1 MGKIKNILAAR
12 TLKNEFAS
20 RRTKL
25 YRIAFSWCHS
35 ASQADDLV
43 QEALFKAMK
52 NIDSLRDHSIIDAW
66 LYRIMLNCW
75 HDYLR
80 VKGRNVESVEIK
92 DESTTEHSEA
102 YQQGQIVSRVRK
114 SVAGLPMTLREVVTL
129 VDFAG
134 MSYAEVAEIVDIPI
148 GTVMSRLFRARKN
161 LKQELMD
168 LSLDENTHLKLRR
181 IK

>member
-1 MGKIKNILAAR
+1 MEKIKNLFAVR
-12 TLKNEFAS
+12 SLKHEFAS

-43 QEALFKAMK
+43 QETMFKAIK
-52 NIDSLRDHSIIDAW
+52 NVGSLRDHSIIDAW

-75 HDYLR
+75 NDFLR
-80 VKGRNVESVEIK
+80 VKGRNVEWVDID
-92 DESTTEHSEA
+92 DENCTEHSDA
-102 YQQGQIVSRVRK
+102 YQQGQIVSRVRT
-114 SVAGLPMTLREVVTL
+114 SVAALPMALREVVTL

-161 LKQELMD
+161 LKEQLMD
-168 LSLDENTHLKLRR
+168 LSIDENTHLKIRR

>member
-1 MGKIKNILAAR
+1 MGKIQDMLAVR
-12 TLKNEFAS
+12 SLKHEFAS

-43 QEALFKAMK
+43 QETMFKAMK
-52 NIDSLRDHSIIDAW
+52 NIGSLRDHSIMDAW

-80 VKGRNVESVEIK
+80 VKGRTVEWVDIN
-92 DESTTEHSEA
+92 DENCAEHTDA
-102 YQQGQIVSRVRK
+102 YQQGQIVSRVRT
-114 SVAGLPMTLREVVTL
+114 SVAALPMSLREVVTL

-134 MSYAEVAEIVDIPI
+134 MSYSEVADIVDIPI
-148 GTVMSRLFRARKN
+148 GTVMSRLFRARKK
-161 LKQELMD
+161 LKEQLMD

-181 IK
+181 VK

>member
-1 MGKIKNILAAR
+1 MGKIKNMFAVR
-12 TLKNEFAS
+12 SLKHEFAS

-43 QEALFKAMK
+43 QETMFKAIK
-52 NIDSLRDHSIIDAW
+52 NISTLRDHSILDAW

-80 VKGRNVESVEIK
+80 VKGRNVEWVDIN
-92 DESTTEHSEA
+92 DENSAEHSDA

-114 SVAGLPMTLREVVTL
+114 SVAQLPMTLREVVTF

-134 MSYAEVAEIVDIPI
+134 LSYSEVAEIIDIPI

-161 LKQELMD
+161 LKEQLMD

>member
-1 MGKIKNILAAR
+1 
-12 TLKNEFAS
+12 
-20 RRTKL
+20 
-25 YRIAFSWCHS
+25 
-35 ASQADDLV
+35 
-43 QEALFKAMK
+43 MK
-52 NIDSLRDHSIIDAW
+52 EEN
-66 LYRIMLNCW
+66 
-75 HDYLR
+75 
-80 VKGRNVESVEIK
+80 
-92 DESTTEHSEA
+92 STEQQEA

-114 SVAGLPMTLREVVTL
+114 SVASLPMTLREVVTL

-161 LKQELMD
+161 LKEQLMD

>member
-1 MGKIKNILAAR
+1 MGKLKNLFAAR
-12 TLKNEFAS
+12 ALKHEFAK

-25 YRIAFSWCHS
+25 YKIAFSWCHS
-35 ASQADDLV
+35 ASLADDLV
-43 QEALFKAMK
+43 QDTIFKAIK
-52 NIDSLRDHSIIDAW
+52 NVGSLRDHSIIDAW

-80 VKGRNVESVEIK
+80 VKGRNVEWVDIS
-92 DESTTEHSEA
+92 DENSAEHSDA
-102 YQQGQIVSRVRK
+102 YQQGQVVSRVRK
-114 SVAGLPMTLREVVTL
+114 SVASLPMTLREVITL

-134 MSYAEVAEIVDIPI
+134 LSYTQVAEIIDIPI

-161 LKQELMD
+161 LKEQLMD

>member
-1 MGKIKNILAAR
+1 MKKIKNMFAAR
-12 TLKNEFAS
+12 ALKHEFAS

-25 YRIAFSWCHS
+25 YRIAFSWCHN

-43 QEALFKAMK
+43 QDTMCKAMK
-52 NIDSLRDHSIIDAW
+52 NVDSLRDHSIMDAW

-80 VKGRNVESVEIK
+80 VKGRNVEWVDIN
-92 DESTTEHSEA
+92 DENCAEHSDA

-114 SVAGLPMTLREVVTL
+114 EVANLPMSLREVVTL

-134 MSYAEVAEIVDIPI
+134 MSYSEVAEIVDIPI
-148 GTVMSRLFRARKN
+148 GTVMSRLYRARKT
-161 LKQELMD
+161 LKEQLMD
-168 LSLDENTHLKLRR
+168 LSLDENTPLKLRR